1 MDTDTPVT
9 DNTMSNTKTKYGL
22 STFSNPDK
30 NVVEVGIDEAGKGPM
45 FGRVYAA
52 AVILPKNNDEV
63 FSHED
68 FRDSK
73 KFTSAKKLAKI
84 AEYIKENAI
93 AWSVC
98 YETEQVIDDIN
109 IRQATFKAMHA
120 AIKNVLEKSK
130 CDLKSTELLVDGND
144 FKPYMK
150 MMGARFTT
158 LPHTCFEGG
167 DNRFTPIAAA
177 SILAKTERDAYIL
190 KLCEENPALK
200 DRYSIHTNKGYG
212 TKKHMD
218 GIREHGITQWHRRSY
233 GICKNF

>member
-1 MDTDTPVT
+1 MDNVDTIP
-9 DNTMSNTKTKYGL
+9 KTKYGL
-22 STFSNPDK
+22 SICNNNDPLSL
-30 NVVEVGIDEAGKGPM
+30 EIGIDEAGKGPM

-52 AVILPKNNDEV
+52 AVILPKHNDET

-73 KFTSAKKLAKI
+73 KFTSAKKLTKI
-84 AEYIKENAI
+84 AEYIKEKAI

-98 YETEQVIDDIN
+98 YESGQTIDEMN

-120 AIKNVLEKSK
+120 AIKNVIEQTK
-130 CDLKSTELLVDGND
+130 CDLKKIELIVDGND

-150 MMGARFTT
+150 MIGAKFMT
-158 LPHTCFEGG
+158 LPHRCFEGG

-190 KLCEENPALK
+190 KLCEENPYLVE
-200 DRYSIHTNKGYG
+200 RYSINTNKGYG

-218 GIREHGITQWHRRSY
+218 GIREFGITQWHRRSY

>member
-1 MDTDTPVT
+1 ME
-9 DNTMSNTKTKYGL
+9 NSNKTKYGL
-22 STFSNPDK
+22 ATCNNSDIDCI
-30 NVVEVGIDEAGKGPM
+30 EIGIDEAGKGPM

-52 AVILPKNNDEV
+52 AVILPKENDDT

-73 KFTSAKKLAKI
+73 KFTSSKKLTKVAD
-84 AEYIKENAI
+84 YIKENAI

-98 YETEQVIDDIN
+98 YESEQVIDDIN
-109 IRQATFKAMHA
+109 IRQATFRAMHA
-120 AIKNVLEKSK
+120 AIKNVIQQSK
-130 CDLKSTELLVDGND
+130 CDLKKVELLVDGND

-150 MMGARFTT
+150 MNGNKFIT
-158 LPHTCFEGG
+158 LSHSCFEGG
-167 DNRFTPIAAA
+167 DNRFTSIAAA

-190 KLCEENPALK
+190 KLCEANPQLK
-200 DRYSIHTNKGYG
+200 EHYSIHTNKGYG

-218 GIREHGITQWHRRSY
+218 GIRQFGITQWHRRSY